1 MIEGDIRKRDVMGWY
16 DLAQDRKL
24 WRNVVYGERI
34 DAGVKRRRKRMQLE
48 SNREE
53 ESKHD
58 GGPRRRLDVSE
69 VQTKI

>member
-48 SNREE
+48 IKQKEG
-53 ESKHD
+53 ESKAR
-58 GGPRRRLDVSE
+58 GRRA
-69 VQTKI
+69 